1 MPAASLSLYAIFQP
15 LFSGDSTNISAVAN
29 NVWIGISCLPDFVYF
44 NIIKKLFYLC
54 PFLYFPAVGL
64 MESTFCQIA
73 VRTCKTLAMKA
84 SICVRIKNFIY
95 HITVQC
101 RQIKIIGHNTV
112 MQQRVQQFA
121 TNQMIIN
128 SKSFETLFF
137 RCLIRT
143 MYKCL
148 MQNFVIVTLDIFT
161 F

>member
-1 MPAASLSLYAIFQP
+1 MPAASFSLYAIFQP

-29 NVWIGISCLPDFVYF
+29 NVWIGIFCLPDFVYF
-44 NIIKKLFYLC
+44 NIIKKLLYLC

-73 VRTCKTLAMKA
+73 VRTCKKFYLCENKE
-84 SICVRIKNFIY
+84 S
-95 HITVQC
+95 VQC

-137 RCLIRT
+137 RCIIRT